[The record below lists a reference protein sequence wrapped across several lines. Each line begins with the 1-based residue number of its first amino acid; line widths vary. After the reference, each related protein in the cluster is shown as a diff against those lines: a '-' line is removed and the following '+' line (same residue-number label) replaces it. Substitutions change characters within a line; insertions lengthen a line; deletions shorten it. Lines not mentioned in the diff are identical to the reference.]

1 MFLLYFTQTIR
12 DYDQYLLDDIDDDDE
27 GVENDDFNEKWTEDD
42 KKLMKPILGLLM
54 VSKIKWS
61 SVT

>member
-54 VSKIKWS
+54 VSEIKWS